1 MQSLNLEVL
10 LNQKRSFGGVLKE
23 NCSETFRKKDRE
35 KPTLEF
41 YSSRPAVDS
50 EEHLQTSL

>member
-35 KPTLEF
+35 KPTMEF
-41 YSSRPAVDS
+41 YSSRPVVDS